1 MTHCSFPQ
9 LEPPIRQYLPG
20 ATNGI
25 GGQMLSISYVRN
37 SLHGEKEMRRNL
49 MGYLG
54 FLGFLGLLGLVTDNP
69 GFFGF
74 FGFFGFWSSMWG
86 KGSDERIDQNVNRAC
101 RNAFVFSIVASA
113 LLFSYIAIL
122 RAAEAFQL
130 AMSVAVLFAGGL
142 IIFVASFV
150 YYDRFSV

>member
-1 MTHCSFPQ
+1 MA
-9 LEPPIRQYLPG
+9 RD
-20 ATNGI
+20 
-25 GGQMLSISYVRN
+25 
-37 SLHGEKEMRRNL
+37 MRRNL
-49 MGYLG
+49 IGYLG
-54 FLGFLGLLGLVTDNP
+54 FLGFLGLVGLVTNNP

-122 RAAEAFQL
+122 RTAGAFQL

-142 IIFVASFV
+142 TVFVASFV
-150 YYDRFSV
+150 YYDRFSS